1 MPKVDLSAVPVER
14 DHDGMAELFGALG
27 PFESRGIGMTHLGV
41 AVETLPP
48 GSTSSYR
55 HWHERSD
62 ELIVVLEGE
71 LTLVDDAGQTPM
83 RVGDI
88 ATFPAGVANG
98 HHLKNLG
105 TAPARFLVVGSR
117 DPSDRCHYVDL
128 GAVREAD
135 GALTLRDGRTLRV

>member
-14 DHDGMAELFGALG
+14 DHDGMAELFGTLG
-27 PFESRGIGMTHLGV
+27 PFESRGIGMTHLGA

-62 ELIVVLEGE
+62 ELVVVLEGE
-71 LTLVDDAGQTPM
+71 VTLVDDAGETPLHA
-83 RVGDI
+83 GDI
-88 ATFPAGVANG
+88 ATFPAGAENG
-98 HHLKNLG
+98 HHLKNLSD
-105 TAPARFLVVGSR
+105 APARFLVVGSR
-117 DPSDRCHYVDL
+117 DAADRCHYADL

-135 GALTLRDGRTLRV
+135 GSVTLADGRTIRV